1 MVLSKHTNLSH
12 KKEDDIPEDILK
24 CDECSE
30 QFIDKWSLNNHT
42 RDDHESKKDCKFFQQ
57 GRCSFSKQLCWNR
70 HSERQSEKDT
80 APETEKKHKCY
91 DCQTVFKTKNE
102 MMTHRINVHRNKVKL
117 CRDPENC
124 SFTKCWYRHNS
135 ISTRDLN
142 QELTNEPSN
151 VNNVNNI
158 NQTKT
163 NDQDFSK
170 APANPEP
177 PLISQK

>member
-1 MVLSKHTNLSH
+1 MNQRRIVNSFNKGGALFRNNSVGIGTVKGSQ
-12 KKEDDIPEDILK
+12 KKE
-24 CDECSE
+24 
-30 QFIDKWSLNNHT
+30 
-42 RDDHESKKDCKFFQQ
+42 
-57 GRCSFSKQLCWNR
+57 
-70 HSERQSEKDT
+70 T
-80 APETEKKHKCY
+80 ATETEKKHKCY

-102 MMTHRINVHRNKVKL
+102 MMTHRINVHTNKVKL

-124 SFTKCWYRHNS
+124 SFTKCWYRHTS
-135 ISTRDLN
+135 SSTRDLN
-142 QELTNEPSN
+142 QESTNEPSN

-177 PLISQK
+177 PLFSQR